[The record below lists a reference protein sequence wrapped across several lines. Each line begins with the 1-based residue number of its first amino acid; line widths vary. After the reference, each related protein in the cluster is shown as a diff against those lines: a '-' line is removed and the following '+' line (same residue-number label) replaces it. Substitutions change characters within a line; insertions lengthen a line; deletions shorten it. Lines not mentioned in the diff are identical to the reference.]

1 MSKGLILVVEDD
13 EAIRRGVG
21 DALRFHGY
29 TVHTARDGR
38 EGLDMALSIDA
49 DLVLLDI
56 MMPGMDGLEVLG
68 ELRRARPAAPVI
80 FLTARGE
87 AADRV
92 AGLRLGADD
101 YVVKPFGVD
110 ELVARVE
117 AVLRRSAARPAG
129 APELRLAGVTVDF
142 DRREAVLAGG
152 ERKTLS
158 QREAEVLQFLAG
170 SRGRAVS
177 REELLGKVW
186 GLDPRGVH
194 TRTVDMAIARLR
206 EHLGDDAREPRM
218 IVTVRGKGYMLAGE
232 TPDAGGGS

>member
-13 EAIRRGVG
+13 EAIRRGVA

-29 TVHTARDGR
+29 TVHEARDGC

-56 MMPGMDGLEVLG
+56 MMPEMDGLEVLG
-68 ELRRARPAAPVI
+68 ELRKARPGAPVI

-87 AADRV
+87 SADRV

-117 AVLRRSAARPAG
+117 AVLRRSAERPAG
-129 APELRLAGVTVDF
+129 APALRIAGVTVDF
-142 DRREAVLAGG
+142 DRREAVLGDGSRCA
-152 ERKTLS
+152 LS
-158 QREAEVLQFLAG
+158 QREAEVLQFLAA

-177 REELLGKVW
+177 REELLGKIW

-194 TRTVDMAIARLR
+194 TRTVDMAVARLR

-218 IVTVRGKGYMLAGE
+218 ILTVRGKGYMLADDGTSGE
-232 TPDAGGGS
+232 AS